1 MMLNAMKKIFLILA
15 LCLPQL
21 ALAELPATVTD
32 ALKKIGLSSDSVS
45 VYVQALP
52 EQPDQIKPAIIAHQ
66 EGVALNPASTMKLLT
81 SYAGL
86 AMLGPNYRWKTEVYS
101 DGKPQNGVLEGNLYI
116 KGYGDPSLMTGDFWR
131 LLNSLRQLGIKEIKG
146 DLIVDN
152 SYFAL
157 KLLATNTFDTETTRA
172 YNATPSALAINLKA
186 VSFRFDSDDNQVN
199 ISPEPDLTEVKVSNL
214 LKINNIDCASWRNN
228 LRYEVKPSIDGSQ
241 VTFSGEYAPN
251 CGGKYLDL
259 LVLDEQHF
267 TLAVFHKL
275 WRELGGSFSGKLRV
289 INAPNALPSNAVKLL
304 QQDSKTLAQ
313 ILPDI
318 NKWSNNLM
326 ARQLLLSIS
335 AEKLGAPATEVNGA
349 LLVSRWLKTLG
360 LNFNE
365 LVIDNGSGLSRI
377 ERISAQHMG
386 QLLVSAYFSPVMPE
400 LMSSLPILAVDGTLL
415 KRMQDSGLQGR
426 AHLKTGSINGVST
439 VAGYMLGSHGQ
450 RYVLVFMVNDA
461 KVALIKPAQ
470 DALLTWVYAQ

>member
-1 MMLNAMKKIFLILA
+1 MKKIFFIFI

-21 ALAELPATVTD
+21 ALAELPETVID
-32 ALKKIGLSSDSVS
+32 ELKKIGLSSDNVS

-52 EQPDQIKPAIIAHQ
+52 EQPNQIKPALIAHQ
-66 EGVALNPASTMKLLT
+66 DEAALNPASTMKLLT

-86 AMLGPNYRWKTEVYS
+86 AILGPNYRWKTEVYS
-101 DGKPQNGVLEGNLYI
+101 EGKPKNGVLEGNLYI
-116 KGYGDPSLMTGDFWR
+116 KGYGDPSLMTVDFWR
-131 LLNSLRQLGIKEIKG
+131 LLNSLRQVGIKKIKG

-152 SYFAL
+152 SYFAP
-157 KLLATNTFDTETTRA
+157 KLLATNNFDAETLRA

-186 VSFRFDSDDNQVN
+186 VSFRFDADDIHVS
-199 ISPEPDLTEVKVSNL
+199 IRPEPDLTEVKVSNL
-214 LKINNIDCASWRNN
+214 LKITNIDCASWRNS
-228 LRYEVKPSIDGSQ
+228 LLYEVRPNADGSQ

-259 LVLDEQHF
+259 LVLDENHY
-267 TLAVFHKL
+267 TLALFQKL
-275 WRELGGSFSGKLRV
+275 WRELGGSFSGKLQV
-289 INAPNALPSNAVKLL
+289 INVPNALPSNVVKLL

-326 ARQLLLSIS
+326 ARHLLLSIS
-335 AEKLGAPATEVNGA
+335 AEKLGAPATEENGSLLVNG
-349 LLVSRWLKTLG
+349 WLNTLG

-386 QLLVSAYFSPVMPE
+386 QLLVNAYFSPVMPE

-415 KRMQDSGLQGR
+415 KRMQDSALQGR
-426 AHLKTGSINGVST
+426 AHLKTGSIKGVST
-439 VAGYMLGSHGQ
+439 MAGYMLGSRGQ
-450 RYVLVFMVNDA
+450 RYVLVFMINDV
-461 KVALIKPAQ
+461 KVALTKPAQ

>member
-1 MMLNAMKKIFLILA
+1 M
-15 LCLPQL
+15 
-21 ALAELPATVTD
+21 TV
-32 ALKKIGLSSDSVS
+32 
-45 VYVQALP
+45 
-52 EQPDQIKPAIIAHQ
+52 
-66 EGVALNPASTMKLLT
+66 
-81 SYAGL
+81 
-86 AMLGPNYRWKTEVYS
+86 
-101 DGKPQNGVLEGNLYI
+101 
-116 KGYGDPSLMTGDFWR
+116 DFWR

-157 KLLATNTFDTETTRA
+157 KLLAANNFDAETTRA

-186 VSFRFDSDDNQVN
+186 VSFRFDADDNQVT
-199 ISPEPDLTEVKVSNL
+199 ISPEPDLAEVKVSNL
-214 LKINNIDCASWRNN
+214 LKITNIDCAAWRNN
-228 LRYEVKPSIDGSQ
+228 LRYEVKPSVDGSHI
-241 VTFSGEYAPN
+241 TFSGEYAPN
-251 CGGKYLDL
+251 CSGKYLDL
-259 LVLDEQHF
+259 LVLDEHHF
-267 TLAVFHKL
+267 TLALFHKL

-335 AEKLGAPATEVNGA
+335 AEKLGAPATEANGA
-349 LLVSRWLKTLG
+349 LLVSQWLKTLG

-377 ERISAQHMG
+377 ERISAKHMG
-386 QLLVSAYFSPVMPE
+386 QLLVNAYFSPVMPE

-439 VAGYMLGSHGQ
+439 VAGYMLGSRGQ
-450 RYVLVFMVNDA
+450 RYVIVFMVNDA
-461 KVALIKPAQ
+461 KVALTKPAQ

>member
-1 MMLNAMKKIFLILA
+1 MMSNAMKKIFFIFV

-21 ALAELPATVTD
+21 ALAGLPDTVHD
-32 ALKKIGLSSDSVS
+32 ALKKIGLSADNVS

-52 EQPDQIKPAIIAHQ
+52 EQPDQIKPALIAHQ
-66 EGVALNPASTMKLLT
+66 DGAALNPASTMKLLT

-86 AMLGPNYRWKTEVYS
+86 AILGPNYRWKTEVYS
-101 DGKPQNGVLEGNLYI
+101 EGKPKNGVLEGNLYI
-116 KGYGDPSLMTGDFWR
+116 KGYGDPSMMTADFWR

-152 SYFAL
+152 SYFAV
-157 KLLATNTFDTETTRA
+157 KLLPANNFDAETARA

-186 VSFRFDSDDNQVN
+186 VSFRFDADESQVTV
-199 ISPEPDLTEVKVSNL
+199 SPEPDLAEVKVNNL
-214 LKINNIDCASWRNN
+214 LKITNIDCASWRNH
-228 LRYEVKPSIDGSQ
+228 LRYDVKQSSDGSH
-241 VTFSGEYAPN
+241 VNFSGEYAPN

-259 LVLDEQHF
+259 LALDEHHF
-267 TLAVFHKL
+267 TLALFQKL
-275 WRELGGSFSGKLRV
+275 WRELGGSFTGKLRV

-335 AEKLGAPATEVNGA
+335 AEKLGAPATEANGA
-349 LLVSRWLKTLG
+349 LLVSQWLKTLG

-415 KRMQDSGLQGR
+415 KRMQESGLQGR

-461 KVALIKPAQ
+461 KVALTKPAQ

>member
-1 MMLNAMKKIFLILA
+1 MKRLIFIFF
-15 LCLPQL
+15 LCLPQF
-21 ALAELPATVTD
+21 ALAELPGTVKD
-32 ALKKIGLSSDSVS
+32 ALKKIGLSSDNVS

-52 EQPDQIKPAIIAHQ
+52 GQPSQIQPALVAHQ
-66 EGVALNPASTMKLLT
+66 DEVALNPASTMKLLT
-81 SYAGL
+81 SYASL
-86 AMLGPNYRWKTEVYS
+86 DLLGTNYRWKTEVYS
-101 DGKPQNGVLEGNLYI
+101 DGKQKNGVLEGNLYI
-116 KGYGDPSLMTGDFWR
+116 KGYGDPSFMIVDFWR
-131 LLNSLRQLGIKEIKG
+131 LLNSLRQLGINEIKG

-152 SYFAL
+152 SYFSL
-157 KLLATNTFDTETTRA
+157 KLLPTNNFDAETTRA

-186 VSFRFDSDDNQVN
+186 VSFRFDSDESQVT
-199 ISPEPDLTEVKVSNL
+199 IRPEPDLAEVKVRNL
-214 LKINNIDCASWRNN
+214 LKITNIDCATWRNN
-228 LRYEVKPSIDGSQ
+228 LRYEVRANGDGSQ
-241 VTFSGEYAPN
+241 VTFSGEYASN

-259 LVLDEQHF
+259 LALDENHF
-267 TLAVFHKL
+267 TLAIFQQL

-289 INAPNALPSNAVKLL
+289 INAPDALPSNVIKLL

-326 ARQLLLSIS
+326 ARQLLLSIA
-335 AEKLGAPATEVNGA
+335 AEKLGSPATEANGA
-349 LLVSRWLKTLG
+349 LLVNRWLNTLG

-386 QLLVSAYFSPVMPE
+386 QLLVNAYFSPVMPE
-400 LMSSLPILAVDGTLL
+400 LMSSLPILSVDGTLL
-415 KRMQDSGLQGR
+415 KRMKDSGLQGR

-439 VAGYMLGSHGQ
+439 LAGYMLGSHGQ

-461 KVALIKPAQ
+461 KVALTKPAQ
-470 DALLTWVYAQ
+470 DALLTWLYAQ